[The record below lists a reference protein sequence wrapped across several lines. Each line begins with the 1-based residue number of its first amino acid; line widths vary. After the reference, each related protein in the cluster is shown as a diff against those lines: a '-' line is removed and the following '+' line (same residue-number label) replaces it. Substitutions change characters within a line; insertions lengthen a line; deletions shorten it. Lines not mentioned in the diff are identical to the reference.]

1 MRQLQILGFAV
12 IVLYIDIADVV
23 NDLASV
29 MRGFLLWWKGKRNQE
44 GIFKGRKQTRIAEAI
59 ETEDNG

>member
-1 MRQLQILGFAV
+1 M

-29 MRGFLLWWKGKRNQE
+29 MWGFLLWWKGKRNQE